1 MRISATIDELREM
14 TEEEIRKIEINCEI
28 TELLHFPHIPESVA
42 EAAEASRTLENIKQL
57 RAEA

>member
-1 MRISATIDELREM
+1 MRTKVTIDELREM
-14 TEEEIRKIEINCEI
+14 DDKEIRKIEVNCEI